1 MRKYIVM
8 GDNIIS
14 LITYIILVKN
24 IKEIC
29 GKYS

>member
-1 MRKYIVM
+1 M